1 VKVVTKPNS
10 VFMANQ
16 LRPVLLKIARH
27 LRREVHELGVTGG
40 QATVL
45 ALIEANRGIGV
56 GRLAELE
63 GVSRPRMSKVV
74 QELQIAGLV
83 VGERGTD
90 RRRVG
95 LEVTPVAREVLGSVR
110 KRRTAWLAA
119 RLQNLEPEEL
129 EALRDAIPLLEK
141 LLEAPE

>member
-1 VKVVTKPNS
+1 VNVVTDP
-10 VFMANQ
+10 VTVANE
-16 LRPVLLKIARH
+16 LRPVLLKLARH

-56 GRLAELE
+56 GRLAALE

-74 QELQIAGLV
+74 QELQAAGLV

-95 LEVTPVAREVLGSVR
+95 LELTPIARDVLGSVR
-110 KRRTAWLAA
+110 KRRTAWLAE
-119 RLQNLEPEEL
+119 RLENLEASELDAL
-129 EALRDAIPLLEK
+129 EAAIPLFAK
-141 LLEAPE
+141 LLESPE